1 MCVFLE
7 REGCSRFLVVDL
19 LVALVECHRSHG
31 GYQPCARGQQATRA
45 STHIGEDQED
55 GSMAI
60 FEKGPLSRGSS

>member
-1 MCVFLE
+1 MEAISPVPE
-7 REGCSRFLVVDL
+7 VK
-19 LVALVECHRSHG
+19 
-31 GYQPCARGQQATRA
+31 QATRA